1 MNKVYRIIDA
11 NINRAK
17 EGLRVVEDICRFV
30 LDNAEL
36 TDNIK
41 DIRHKLTKLVTIP
54 DSLLVASRGSDED
67 VARQREVP
75 QRKSTR
81 QIFTANTKRVTE
93 ALRVMEEFLDN
104 GSEIKDVRYLV
115 YDLEK
120 VISSKLKLVLPFEND
135 LYVVSDDVEVLKKA
149 IADQVPIV
157 QLRDKESDK
166 QTIYQKALELVNYKK
181 DKEVVFILND
191 DPEMALN
198 AGADGVHVGQEDM
211 ETEDV
216 RKIVGDDFIIGR
228 TTHNIDQAL
237 QAQAEKVNYISVGP
251 VYATPT
257 KPNRP
262 AVGLEYVRDAA
273 AKVNIPFV
281 TIGGIDMTNIN
292 EVLNAG
298 AYTIGIVRAA
308 DKAPELIEKIKE
320 CTKCR

>member
-257 KPNRP
+257 KPIRQDQQP
-262 AVGLEYVRDAA
+262 LSL
-273 AKVNIPFV
+273 FHHH
-281 TIGGIDMTNIN
+281 
-292 EVLNAG
+292 
-298 AYTIGIVRAA
+298 
-308 DKAPELIEKIKE
+308 
-320 CTKCR
+320 